1 MDDLNEQIADRLEEV
16 AQVREA
22 QGKTRD
28 WVVLYVDGSGVE
40 RRYTVLTAQRGA
52 MEGQRVVAGR
62 ESECT
67 RSVSAPQLRA
77 HVT

>member
-28 WVVLYVDGSGVE
+28 WVVLYVDGPGAE
-40 RRYTVLTAQRGA
+40 RRYTVRTARRGA

-62 ESECT
+62 ESESA
-67 RSVSAPQLRA
+67 RGGSAPQLRA